1 MIYFQLKREVIM
13 NKLRVL
19 LFLLTFSTLLYNSVA
34 FAEDSTE
41 SKMKESKTAPALKDS
56 SDFQKIIDEYKSYVA
71 KIPPEVRDEVI
82 EYRKEVAKLNK
93 QKRLLYRKLTQDS
106 QEYLQKEQQYKKRL
120 PLQRKN
126 LINLDNSNQTSE
138 DSKD

>member
-1 MIYFQLKREVIM
+1 M

-19 LFLLTFSTLLYNSVA
+19 LFLLTFSTLLFNFVA
-34 FAEDSTE
+34 FAEDSPE
-41 SKMKESKTAPALKDS
+41 SDQKETKATSNLKDS

-93 QKRLLYRKLTQDS
+93 QKRILYRKLSQDS
-106 QEYLQKEQQYKKRL
+106 QEYLQKEQQYKKKL

-126 LINLDNSNQTSE
+126 LINLEDSNQPAE